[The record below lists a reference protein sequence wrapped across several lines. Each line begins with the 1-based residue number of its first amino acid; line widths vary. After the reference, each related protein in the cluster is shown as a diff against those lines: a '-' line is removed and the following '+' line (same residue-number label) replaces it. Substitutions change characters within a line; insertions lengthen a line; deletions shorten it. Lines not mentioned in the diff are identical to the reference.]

1 MDIAIDTNIII
12 RDLWLRSQAT
22 RLLLDYIYRTDS
34 RLLVGEIVIKEAEAY
49 FKRMIEQNLFSIET
63 AVHNASK
70 NFLVGLPDIDHDKT
84 FNETYANWRD
94 NFDIILRKGTGVIYG
109 TDTEILNEAVRRCI
123 ERIPPSKDTGEGMRD
138 VVIWLNF
145 LAYCKKRLK
154 TYQGYHVAFI
164 SGNTRDFADTSNPHE
179 FKSQLL
185 DDIQKTE
192 VKIDYYPSLE
202 AFIENQAKPISHVT
216 VNWVEGRIDFEQI
229 RSMIEKHLEGN
240 YYSWRNPSDYFSIS
254 DHEFRE
260 SYNILGTP
268 QIYQLDINLEGLK
281 VFEFDDTHMET
292 SLDFFV
298 YAEADIDCQ
307 ASDSKKMYSY
317 DEYDYLRL
325 QRVDGKSLVCFA
337 ELHVFIS
344 AVIKGEQIEILEIE
358 DIDKA

>member
-22 RLLLDYIYRTDS
+22 RLLLDYINRTDS

-49 FKRMIEQNLFSIET
+49 FKRLIEQNLSSVES

-70 NFLVGLPDIDHDKT
+70 NYLVGLPNIDHDKT
-84 FNETYANWRD
+84 FNETYINWRS

-109 TDTEILNEAVRRCI
+109 TDTEVLNEAVRRCI

-145 LAYCKKRLK
+145 LAYCKERLK
-154 TYQGYHVAFI
+154 TYKGYHVAFI
-164 SGNTRDFADTSNPHE
+164 SGNTRDFADTSNSNE

-185 DDIQKTE
+185 DDIEKTE
-192 VKIDYYPSLE
+192 VKVDYYPSLE
-202 AFIENQAKPISHVT
+202 AFIENQVKPISHVT
-216 VNWVEGRIDFEQI
+216 VDWIEGRIDFGQI

-240 YYSWRNPSDYFSIS
+240 YYSWRKPYDYFSIS
-254 DHEFRE
+254 DDKLRE
-260 SYNILGTP
+260 SYKISGMP
-268 QIYQLDINLEGLK
+268 QIYQLDIDLEGLK
-281 VFEFDDTHMET
+281 VFEFDDTHIET

-298 YAEADIDCQ
+298 YTEADIDCQ
-307 ASDSKKMYSY
+307 VSDSKNIYSHN
-317 DEYDYLRL
+317 EYDYLRL
-325 QRVDGKSLVCFA
+325 QRLDEKSLVCFA
-337 ELHVFIS
+337 ELRVFIS

-358 DIDKA
+358 DIVRA

>member
-22 RLLLDYIYRTDS
+22 RLLLDYINRTDS

-49 FKRMIEQNLFSIET
+49 IKRLIKQNLSSIES
-63 AVHNASK
+63 ALHNASK
-70 NFLVGLPDIDHDKT
+70 NYLVGLPNIDHDKT
-84 FNETYANWRD
+84 FNETYTNWRAKL
-94 NFDIILRKGTGVIYG
+94 DIILHKDTGVIYG
-109 TDTEILNEAVRRCI
+109 TDTEVLDEAIRRCI
-123 ERIPPSKDTGEGMRD
+123 ERIPPSNETGEGMRD

-145 LAYCKKRLK
+145 LAYCKERLK

-164 SGNTRDFADTSNPHE
+164 SGNTRDFADTSNPNE

-185 DDIQKTE
+185 DDIEKTE

-216 VNWVEGRIDFEQI
+216 VDWVEGRINFEQI
-229 RSMIEKHLEGN
+229 HSMIENHLEGN
-240 YYSWRNPSDYFSIS
+240 YYSWRKPSDYFSIS
-254 DHEFRE
+254 DHELRE
-260 SYNILGTP
+260 SFKISGTP
-268 QIYQLDINLEGLK
+268 QIYQLDIDLEGLK
-281 VFEFDDTHMET
+281 VFEFDDTHIET
-292 SLDFFV
+292 SLDFFI

-307 ASDSKKMYSY
+307 VSDSKNIYSH

-325 QRVDGKSLVCFA
+325 QRLDWKSLVCFA
-337 ELHVFIS
+337 ELRVFIS